1 MKKNPKRWLLPLSR
15 NMPSYAKSRFQSTVP
30 LSNLFPMNAFFPSSR
45 RYYLQENVSAPRKS
59 APNQVLPSTKSKSC
73 LYISLI
79 PSLMDYCCIVFGNT
93 TKKNL
98 DRLPRLQ
105 KRVARLILDADYKSP
120 FLPLFLKLNWLSIQD
135 RIKFF
140 RCLTVFKILNNL
152 VPLYLSNLIEP
163 FRSFRNVHNFDTRG
177 SCENLLKLPR
187 ITSETGKRSFTEF
200 LAVADWNS
208 LNNEL
213 RNAPSLQTL
222 ISPYFKKSLSVST
235 I

>member
-1 MKKNPKRWLLPLSR
+1 M
-15 NMPSYAKSRFQSTVP
+15 
-30 LSNLFPMNAFFPSSR
+30 
-45 RYYLQENVSAPRKS
+45 
-59 APNQVLPSTKSKSC
+59 LPSTKSKSGF
-73 LYISLI
+73 LYFSDPVINGLLLYSLWKH
-79 PSLMDYCCIVFGNT
+79 N
-93 TKKNL
+93 KKNL

-163 FRSFRNVHNFDTRG
+163 FRSFRNVHNFNTRG

-222 ISPYFKKSLSVST
+222 ISPYFKKALAYLQFKECVYERASEYVCVCVLCESEGSIVELGGGNR
-235 I
+235 